1 MEQSIR
7 CGGAEGTELGVEG
20 WETLPSDQRERLVE
34 RLRYWLALVRRVAS
48 PCTDNCAGSGQAKRT
63 KTHPPVPSI
72 LIKSTRDCSKQQ
84 TTRIMSSS
92 QSPTCTA
99 QQWPHRRPPWTR
111 CDASRGGTTMCLS
124 AMAADP
130 ATRSLSWTISPR
142 TRPHT
147 PHPHIHGCLSM
158 DGPFSIN
165 KSDTGTTSSGGS
177 SIAGASTTST
187 PSMSVMPTH
196 TRSSGSQDMEGTRTL
211 PSLKQTRYT

>member
-20 WETLPSDQRERLVE
+20 WEILPSDQRDRLVE

-84 TTRIMSSS
+84 TTRSMSSS
-92 QSPTCTA
+92 RSPTCSV
-99 QQWPHRRPPWTR
+99 QQRSHRRPPWTR
-111 CDASRGGTTMCLS
+111 CDTSRGSTTMCLS

-142 TRPHT
+142 TRPHI
-147 PHPHIHGCLSM
+147 PHSHIHGRLRMNGRC
-158 DGPFSIN
+158 SIN

-177 SIAGASTTST
+177 SIGGAFTTST
-187 PSMSVMPTH
+187 PSMPVMS
-196 TRSSGSQDMEGTRTL
+196 TRSRSVGQDIKGTGTL
-211 PSLKQTRYT
+211 PSSKQTRYT